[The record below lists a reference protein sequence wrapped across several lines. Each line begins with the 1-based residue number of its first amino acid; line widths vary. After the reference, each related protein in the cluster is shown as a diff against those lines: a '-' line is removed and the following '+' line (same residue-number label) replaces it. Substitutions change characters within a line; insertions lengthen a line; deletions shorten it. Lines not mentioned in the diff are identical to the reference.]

1 MVDHERNRKY
11 DTKISGKWS
20 YEGYH
25 PKVTLSS
32 DCSHS
37 GADEASESGNT
48 VQTGSAGGGT
58 VQLLD
63 IDVDLVAGERD
74 LQVLPARAAHLAA
87 GQRVQLEEHQE
98 IAIRVVEGA
107 EGGCLFE

>member
-1 MVDHERNRKY
+1 MVDHERNRKNA
-11 DTKISGKWS
+11 TKISGKWS

-37 GADEASESGNT
+37 VAMRPPGAGTLSK
-48 VQTGSAGGGT
+48 SAAPGGT

-63 IDVDLVAGERD
+63 IDVYLVAGERD
-74 LQVLPARAAHLAA
+74 LQVLPVGAAHLAA
-87 GQRVQLEEHQE
+87 GERVQLEEHQE
-98 IAIRVVEGA
+98 VAIRVVEGA
-107 EGGCLFE
+107 EGGRLFK